1 MKRNPGKTWSVPG
14 WTPALEHESKLQYS
28 VRRLSVPF
36 MGSEVYRGLAEPHTI
51 YIIHFAE
58 TRTFKVGVT
67 RHDGSRLAQHVR
79 RQGAKQVAR
88 VDAPNKYAAQIV
100 EGLVLREVRAAQVI
114 VDDPLNGGTEHWDD
128 RLNPPSLDLL
138 LSSQAEEH
146 RDSEWS
152 RTVWR
157 LASGPGEKFRTLQR
171 IAQRVEASSD
181 AVVRERIQRI
191 EGATNSWEWEYA
203 VASAIDNS
211 REMAG
216 RALVR
221 LADEGP
227 MEPGSEAETLAEQ
240 VGQHSAIVKGLERY
254 RRDSR
259 RSGRDRRTER

>member
-1 MKRNPGKTWSVPG
+1 MKRNLGKTWSLPG
-14 WTPALEHESKLQYS
+14 WSPAIEHENKLRYS
-28 VRRLSVPF
+28 LGRLSFPF
-36 MGSEVYRGLAEPHTI
+36 MGSEVYRGLAEPHII
-51 YIIHFAE
+51 YIVHFAE

-79 RQGAKQVAR
+79 RQGAKQVAG

-100 EGLVLREVRAAQVI
+100 EGLVLREVRAAQVF

-128 RLNPPSLDLL
+128 RLCPPSLDQL
-138 LSSQAEEH
+138 LSSQAAEH

-157 LASGPGEKFRTLQR
+157 LKSGPGAKFRALQR
-171 IAQRVEASSD
+171 IARRVEASSD
-181 AVVRERIQRI
+181 AAVRERIQRI
-191 EGATNSWEWEYA
+191 ERATNTWEFA
-203 VASAIDNS
+203 VAIAIDDS

-221 LADEGP
+221 LADEVAT
-227 MEPGSEAETLAEQ
+227 EPASEAETLAEQ

-259 RSGRDRRTER
+259 RNGRDRRTNR

>member
-1 MKRNPGKTWSVPG
+1 
-14 WTPALEHESKLQYS
+14 
-28 VRRLSVPF
+28 
-36 MGSEVYRGLAEPHTI
+36 MGSEVYRGLAEPHII
-51 YIIHFAE
+51 YIIHFEE

-67 RHDGSRLAQHVR
+67 RHDGSRLTQHVR
-79 RQGAKQVAR
+79 RQGAKQVAG

-100 EGLVLREVRAAQVI
+100 EGLVLREVRVAQVF
-114 VDDPLNGGTEHWDD
+114 VEDPLNGGTEHWDD

-138 LSSQAEEH
+138 LASQAGEH

-157 LASGPGEKFRTLQR
+157 LESGPGEKFRALQT

-181 AVVRERIQRI
+181 AAVRERIQRI
-191 EGATNSWEWEYA
+191 EGATNSWEYA
-203 VASAIDNS
+203 VASAIDDS

-221 LADEGP
+221 LADEGATG
-227 MEPGSEAETLAEQ
+227 PGSEAETLAEQ
-240 VGQHSAIVKGLERY
+240 VGQHSAIAKGLERY

-259 RSGRDRRTER
+259 RTGRDRRANR